1 MYPNQE
7 YLREIGINAQEFVYL
22 TRMSSWGVCINK
34 TKQVELPESSRPA
47 TPSDT
52 QEAASAGNNNNS
64 AGDDEHE
71 VVADKELDEL
81 G

>member
-7 YLREIGINAQEFVYL
+7 YLKEIGIDAKEFVYL
-22 TRMSSWGVCINK
+22 TRMSSWGVCVNQ
-34 TKQVELPESSRPA
+34 TKQTERTDSRPA

-52 QEAASAGNNNNS
+52 QEASAISTNIS
-64 AGDDEHE
+64 STGDDEHE

-81 G
+81 R